1 MRWLSRHH
9 RPLDRS
15 DEVAEL
21 ATAREAAEAR
31 LRDLATGPLVEAR
44 TVEREL
50 RRART
55 RNHLGERAEAA
66 LRARRTTT

>member
-15 DEVAEL
+15 AESAEL
-21 ATAREAAEAR
+21 AAELEASQAR
-31 LRDLATGPLVEAR
+31 LRELATGPLVEAR

-50 RRART
+50 RQHRT
-55 RNHLGERAEAA
+55 RNHLGEKAEAA
-66 LRARRTTT
+66 LRARRT

>member
-1 MRWLSRHH
+1 MGWLSRRH

-15 DEVAEL
+15 AESAEL
-21 ATAREAAEAR
+21 AAARSEAEAR
-31 LRDLATGPLVEAR
+31 LRELVTGPLVDAR

-55 RNHLGERAEAA
+55 RNHLGERAEQA
-66 LRARRTTT
+66 LRARA